1 MNENN
6 FKVKDEMIE
15 YLVDR
20 MKKAIKQIGEFHKM
34 WDRKNSIFIK

>member
-15 YLVDR
+15 YLVER
-20 MKKAIKQIGEFHKM
+20 MKKAIK
-34 WDRKNSIFIK
+34 